1 MGAVHGRQVGAVL
14 IAKLDRCTCSVADLA
29 SLIDTFSRRGVALIS
44 AAESLDTSSAGGRL
58 VVNVLGAVAQWE
70 REATAE
76 RTSAA
81 LQVLKQQGRA
91 TGGVAPY
98 GFQFIDGRRAW
109 HQGEQETLAAIIE
122 HRRAGL
128 SWAKVADKLSATG
141 HRTRTG
147 GQWTRQGAYFQ
158 HGEELR
164 LNTEALRMQQM
175 ELQRQVEETAHLVE
189 AANRQALAAQQDLQ
203 HRQEREAREAEPE
216 FILGTGSFSSG
227 QATIDLQNR
236 GGEARDV
243 SLHYD
248 GPYQFKF
255 RPRPYIESNG
265 RANLSFTSRGNQPLD
280 YPIRFRITSTDRLSH
295 RHNPGFRIFSGPRT
309 CEGMIPGRAPG
320 SSKTWLNGN

>member
-1 MGAVHGRQVGAVL
+1 MFRQSTTHAAALPIGNTSPGAVSGSDGSRGRVHT
-14 IAKLDRCTCSVADLA
+14 RYY
-29 SLIDTFSRRGVALIS
+29 SRDAT
-44 AAESLDTSSAGGRL
+44 DGGRL

-147 GQWTRQGAYFQ
+147 GQWTRQGA
-158 HGEELR
+158 H
-164 LNTEALRMQQM
+164 
-175 ELQRQVEETAHLVE
+175 QVH
-189 AANRQALAAQQDLQ
+189 QA
-203 HRQEREAREAEPE
+203 REREHVAA
-216 FILGTGSFSSG
+216 
-227 QATIDLQNR
+227 A
-236 GGEARDV
+236 
-243 SLHYD
+243 
-248 GPYQFKF
+248 
-255 RPRPYIESNG
+255 
-265 RANLSFTSRGNQPLD
+265 
-280 YPIRFRITSTDRLSH
+280 
-295 RHNPGFRIFSGPRT
+295 
-309 CEGMIPGRAPG
+309 
-320 SSKTWLNGN
+320 

>member
-109 HQGEQETLAAIIE
+109 HQGEQETHAAIIE
-122 HRRAGL
+122 QRRAGL

-147 GQWTRQGAYFQ
+147 GQWTRQGAPPGPPSARRE
-158 HGEELR
+158 HGAAD
-164 LNTEALRMQQM
+164 ALR
-175 ELQRQVEETAHLVE
+175 R
-189 AANRQALAAQQDLQ
+189 ALRTGCRRRDGASPGY
-203 HRQEREAREAEPE
+203 HRQ
-216 FILGTGSFSSG
+216 T
-227 QATIDLQNR
+227 
-236 GGEARDV
+236 
-243 SLHYD
+243 
-248 GPYQFKF
+248 
-255 RPRPYIESNG
+255 
-265 RANLSFTSRGNQPLD
+265 
-280 YPIRFRITSTDRLSH
+280 
-295 RHNPGFRIFSGPRT
+295 
-309 CEGMIPGRAPG
+309 
-320 SSKTWLNGN
+320 

>member
-1 MGAVHGRQVGAVL
+1 ML

-81 LQVLKQQGRA
+81 LQQQGRA

-122 HRRAGL
+122 HRAAGL
-128 SWAKVADKLSATG
+128 SWAKVADQLSATG

-147 GQWTRQGAYFQ
+147 GQWTRQGA
-158 HGEELR
+158 H
-164 LNTEALRMQQM
+164 
-175 ELQRQVEETAHLVE
+175 
-189 AANRQALAAQQDLQ
+189 QA
-203 HRQEREAREAEPE
+203 REREHGAA
-216 FILGTGSFSSG
+216 
-227 QATIDLQNR
+227 A
-236 GGEARDV
+236 
-243 SLHYD
+243 
-248 GPYQFKF
+248 
-255 RPRPYIESNG
+255 
-265 RANLSFTSRGNQPLD
+265 
-280 YPIRFRITSTDRLSH
+280 
-295 RHNPGFRIFSGPRT
+295 
-309 CEGMIPGRAPG
+309 
-320 SSKTWLNGN
+320 